1 VYIVS
6 AFWEFWLTKFSLFK
20 QHWNSIVSS
29 FSKPLNFNSG
39 MKQNNGQSG
48 QYLNTETIGMKPK
61 NNLTGPYF
69 KKELILAD
77 FRLANLSRDCSV
89 IGRREVLTGKAKFG
103 IFGDGKEIIQ
113 MALAKQFKNGDWRSG
128 YYRDQT
134 WMMAMGL
141 YDSLEFFHQLYGNID
156 DQFNSG
162 SGGRVFNNHFSV
174 PNINRDGT
182 WRDLTKQKNSSADI
196 SPTAG
201 QMPRLLG
208 LAYASKLF
216 RQNKDLKQFTTL
228 SLNGN
233 EVAFGSIGDA
243 STSEGYFWETINAAG
258 VLQVPMAVSIYD
270 DGYGISVPK
279 KYQTTKGSI
288 SEILKGFETEKDKP
302 GIRIF
307 KGKGWDYPGLIKLYE
322 EGIAICREQ
331 HTPVV
336 FHIEEVTQPQGHS
349 TSGSHERYKSEER
362 LKWEIEFDPI
372 RKMREWIHSLDIA
385 TDEELDKIVVEAEE
399 EAKESR
405 RKGWESFQT
414 PIKTER
420 DALVKII
427 NDRSCKCT
435 DKVKENSVDSYTEE
449 LKQVASPIRKDNFV
463 TARKILRNIC
473 GTCLKADNLNEE
485 LNGWLKRNYADALKG
500 YDSFLY
506 NETPT
511 SVLNVKP
518 VAPVYSADSP
528 EVPGR
533 QVLRD
538 NYDKLFSKYPLLVTF
553 GEDTGVIGGVNQ
565 SLEGLQKKF
574 GELRITDTGIREAT
588 ILGQGLGLAL
598 RGMRPIAEIQ
608 YLDYLMYALQIL
620 SDDLATTHYRSAGK
634 MVAPLIISTRGHRL
648 EGIWHSGSPMSM
660 LINSVRGVYVCS
672 PRDMTRAAGFY
683 NTLLEGNDPA
693 VVIEPL
699 NGYRL
704 KEKLPDNLGE
714 FKIQLGIPEILNP
727 GTDLTIVTYG
737 STVKIAIEAV
747 KQLALHDISVEL
759 IDVQTLIPF
768 DKNKMI
774 VESLKKT
781 NRVLFLDEDVPGGTT
796 AYMMQEV
803 LEKQNGWQ
811 FLDSPPKTL
820 AAKEHRPAYTTDGDY
835 FSKPNAEDVFDV
847 VYGMMKEAVPDKY

>member
-1 VYIVS
+1 
-6 AFWEFWLTKFSLFK
+6 
-20 QHWNSIVSS
+20 
-29 FSKPLNFNSG
+29 
-39 MKQNNGQSG
+39 MKQNQNQPV
-48 QYLNTETIGMKPK
+48 QNLN
-61 NNLTGPYF
+61 
-69 KKELILAD
+69 KESILAD
-77 FRLANLSRDCSV
+77 FRLANLSRNLSI

-113 MALAKQFKNGDWRSG
+113 IAMAKQFKNGDWRSG

-141 YDSLEFFHQLYGNID
+141 YDSLEFFHQLYGNTD
-156 DQFNSG
+156 NQFDTG

-174 PNINRDGT
+174 PNINHDGS

-216 RQNKDLKQFTTL
+216 RLNKELHQFTTL
-228 SLNGN
+228 SLKGN

-258 VLQVPMAVSIYD
+258 VLQVPMAVSVYD

-302 GIRIF
+302 GIRLF

-322 EGIAICREQ
+322 EGISVCREQ
-331 HTPVV
+331 HTPCV

-362 LKWEIEFDPI
+362 LKWEDEFDPI
-372 RKMREWIHSLDIA
+372 KKMREWILSSDIA
-385 TDEELDKIVVEAEE
+385 TADELDKLANEAEE
-399 EAKESR
+399 EARESR
-405 RKGWESFQT
+405 RIGWESFQD
-414 PIKTER
+414 PIKIER

-427 NDRSCKCT
+427 NDRSCRCT
-435 DKVKENSVDSYTEE
+435 EKAKEDSVDSYTED
-449 LKQVASPIRKDNFV
+449 LKKVAAPIRKDNFV

-473 GTCLKADNLNEE
+473 GSCLKSDNLNQE
-485 LNGWLKRNYADALKG
+485 LQGWLKRNYEDARRS

-511 SVLNVKP
+511 SVLNVTP
-518 VAPVYSADSP
+518 VPPVYSPESP

-533 QVLRD
+533 QILRD
-538 NYDKLFSKYPLLVTF
+538 NYEKLFSKYPLLVTF
-553 GEDTGVIGGVNQ
+553 GEDTGAIGGVNQ
-565 SLEGLQKKF
+565 TLEGLQKIF

-608 YLDYLMYALQIL
+608 YLDYLMYALQVL
-620 SDDLATTHYRSAGK
+620 SDDLATTHYRTAGR
-634 MVAPLIISTRGHRL
+634 MIAPVIISTRGHRL
-648 EGIWHSGSPMSM
+648 EGIWHSGSPMAM
-660 LINSVRGVYVCS
+660 LINSVRGIYVCT

-683 NTLLEGNDPA
+683 NTLLEGKDPA
-693 VVIEPL
+693 IVIEPL

-704 KEKLPDNLGE
+704 KEKLPVNLGE
-714 FKIQLGIPEILNP
+714 YRLQLGIPEILNS
-727 GTDLTIVTYG
+727 GTDLTIITYG
-737 STVKIAIEAV
+737 STVKIAVEAV
-747 KQLALHDISVEL
+747 KQLAAHGISVEL
-759 IDVQTLIPF
+759 IDVQTLVPF
-768 DKNKMI
+768 DRNKMI
-774 VESLKKT
+774 LESLKKT
-781 NRVLFLDEDVPGGTT
+781 NRILFLDEDLPGGTT

-803 LEKQNGWQ
+803 LEKQGGWHY
-811 FLDSPPKTL
+811 LDSPPKTL
-820 AAKEHRPAYTTDGDY
+820 TAKEHRPAYTTDGDY
-835 FSKPNAEDVFDV
+835 FSKPSAEDVFDII
-847 VYGMMKEAVPDKY
+847 YGMMKEAVPQRF

>member
-1 VYIVS
+1 
-6 AFWEFWLTKFSLFK
+6 
-20 QHWNSIVSS
+20 
-29 FSKPLNFNSG
+29 
-39 MKQNNGQSG
+39 MKQNNNQTGHD
-48 QYLNTETIGMKPK
+48 LNTEIIEMKQIK
-61 NNLTGPYF
+61 NQSEQYF
-69 KKELILAD
+69 NKESILAD
-77 FRLANLSRDCSV
+77 FRMANLSRNLSI

-113 MALAKQFKNGDWRSG
+113 LALAKQFKNGDWRSG

-134 WMMAMGL
+134 WMMAMGV
-141 YDSLEFFHQLYGNID
+141 YDSLEFFHQLYGNTD
-156 DQFNSG
+156 NQFNSG
-162 SGGRVFNNHFSV
+162 SRGRVFNNHFSI
-174 PNINRDGT
+174 PNINPDGS

-216 RQNKDLKQFTTL
+216 RQNKELQQFTTL
-228 SLNGN
+228 SLKGN

-258 VLQVPMAVSIYD
+258 VLQVPMAVSVYD

-307 KGKGWDYPGLIKLYE
+307 KGKGWDYAGLIKLYQ

-362 LKWEIEFDPI
+362 LKWEEEFDPI
-372 RKMREWIHSLDIA
+372 KKMREWIINSEIA
-385 TDEELDKIVVEAEE
+385 TSEELDKLALEAEE

-405 RKGWESFQT
+405 RKGWESFQS
-414 PIKTER
+414 PIKIER

-427 NDRSCKCT
+427 NDRTCRCT
-435 DKVKENSVDSYTEE
+435 EKAKEESVDSYTDE
-449 LKQVASPIRKDNFV
+449 LKRVPAPIRKDNFV

-473 GTCLKADNLNEE
+473 GTCLKSDNLKEE
-485 LNGWLKRNYADALKG
+485 LQGWLKRNYEDARKS

-506 NETPT
+506 NETPS

-518 VAPVYSADSP
+518 IAPVYSADSP

-533 QVLRD
+533 QILRD
-538 NYDKLFSKYPLLVTF
+538 NYEKLFTKYPLLVTF
-553 GEDTGVIGGVNQ
+553 GEDTGNIGGVNQ

-608 YLDYLMYALQIL
+608 YLDYLMYCLQVL
-620 SDDLATTHYRSAGK
+620 SDDLATTHYRTAGR
-634 MVAPLIISTRGHRL
+634 MIAPLIISTRGHRL

-660 LINSVRGVYVCS
+660 LINSVRGIYVCS

-693 VVIEPL
+693 IVIEPL

-704 KEKLPDNLGE
+704 KEKLPDNIGE
-714 FKIQLGIPEILNP
+714 FRLELGIPEILKE

-737 STVKIAIEAV
+737 STVKIALEAV
-747 KQLALHDISVEL
+747 KHLAAHDISVEL
-759 IDVQTLIPF
+759 IDVQTLMPF
-768 DKNKMI
+768 DRKKI
-774 VESLKKT
+774 IIESLKKT
-781 NRVLFLDEDVPGGTT
+781 NRILFLDEDVPGGTT
-796 AYMMQEV
+796 AYMLQEV
-803 LEKQNGWQ
+803 IEKQGGWQ
-811 FLDSPPKTL
+811 YLDSPPKTL
-820 AAKEHRPAYTTDGDY
+820 TAKEHRPAYTTDGDY
-835 FSKPNAEDVFDV
+835 FSKPSAEDVFDV
-847 VYGMMKEAVPDKY
+847 VYQMMKEAEPEKF

>member
-1 VYIVS
+1 
-6 AFWEFWLTKFSLFK
+6 
-20 QHWNSIVSS
+20 
-29 FSKPLNFNSG
+29 
-39 MKQNNGQSG
+39 MKQNINQSG
-48 QYLNTETIGMKPK
+48 QQLN
-61 NNLTGPYF
+61 
-69 KKELILAD
+69 KESILAD
-77 FRLANLSRDCSV
+77 FRLASLSRNLSI

-113 MALAKQFKNGDWRSG
+113 IALAKQFKNGDWRSG

-141 YDSLEFFHQLYGNID
+141 YDSLEFFHQLYGNTD
-156 DQFNSG
+156 DQFHTG

-174 PNINRDGT
+174 PNINPDGS

-216 RQNKDLKQFTTL
+216 RQNKDLQQFKTL
-228 SLNGN
+228 SVKGN

-258 VLQVPMAVSIYD
+258 VIQVPMAVSVYD

-307 KGKGWDYPGLIKLYE
+307 KGKGWDYAGLIKLYE

-362 LKWEIEFDPI
+362 LKWEEEFDPI
-372 RKMREWIHSLDIA
+372 KKMREWILSSQIA
-385 TDEELDKIVVEAEE
+385 TAGELDKLVVEAEE

-405 RKGWESFQT
+405 RKGWESFQY
-414 PIKTER
+414 PIRIER

-427 NDRSCKCT
+427 NDRSCRCT
-435 DKVKENSVDSYTEE
+435 EKAKEDSVDSYTED
-449 LKQVASPIRKDNFV
+449 LKKVPAPIRKDNFV

-473 GTCLKADNLNEE
+473 GSCLKSDNLNEE
-485 LNGWLKRNYADALKG
+485 LQGWLKRNYEDARRS

-518 VAPVYSADSP
+518 VPPVYSADSP

-533 QVLRD
+533 QILRD
-538 NYDKLFSKYPLLVTF
+538 NYDKLFSKYPLLLTF
-553 GEDTGVIGGVNQ
+553 GEDVGGIGGVNQ
-565 SLEGLQKKF
+565 TLEGLQKKF
-574 GELRITDTGIREAT
+574 GDLRITDTGIREAT

-608 YLDYLMYALQIL
+608 YLDYLMYALQVL
-620 SDDLATTHYRSAGK
+620 SDDLATTHYRTAGR
-634 MVAPLIISTRGHRL
+634 MIAPLIISTRGHRL

-660 LINSVRGVYVCS
+660 LINSVRGIYVCS

-683 NTLLEGNDPA
+683 NTLLEGKDPA
-693 VVIEPL
+693 IVIEPL

-704 KEKLPDNLGE
+704 KEKLPDNIGE
-714 FKIQLGIPEILNP
+714 FRLQLGIPEILTT
-727 GTDLTIVTYG
+727 GTDITVVTYG

-747 KQLALHDISVEL
+747 KQLALHDISIEL
-759 IDVQTLIPF
+759 IDVQTLVPF
-768 DKNKMI
+768 DRGKMI
-774 VESLKKT
+774 LESLKKT
-781 NRVLFLDEDVPGGTT
+781 NRILFLDEDLPGGTT

-803 LEKQNGWQ
+803 LEKQGGWQ
-811 FLDSPPKTL
+811 YLDSPPKTL
-820 AAKEHRPAYTTDGDY
+820 TAKEHRPAYTTDGDY
-835 FSKPNAEDVFDV
+835 FSKPSAEDVFDII
-847 VYGMMKEAVPDKY
+847 YGMMKEAVPEKY

>member
-1 VYIVS
+1 MS
-6 AFWEFWLTKFSLFK
+6 
-20 QHWNSIVSS
+20 
-29 FSKPLNFNSG
+29 
-39 MKQNNGQSG
+39 
-48 QYLNTETIGMKPK
+48 TETIAKPK
-61 NNLTGPYF
+61 NLSGPYF

-77 FRLANLSRDCSV
+77 FRLANLSRNLSV

-113 MALAKQFKNGDWRSG
+113 MALAKQFRNGDWRSG

-141 YDSLEFFHQLYGNID
+141 YDSLEFFHQLYGNTD
-156 DQFNSG
+156 NQFNTG

-174 PNINRDGT
+174 PNINPDGT

-216 RQNKDLKQFTTL
+216 RQNKELEQFTTL
-228 SLNGN
+228 SINGN
-233 EVAFGSIGDA
+233 EVAFGAIGDA

-307 KGKGWDYPGLIKLYE
+307 KGKGWDYAGLIKLYE

-362 LKWEIEFDPI
+362 LRWEVEFDPI
-372 RKMREWIHSLDIA
+372 RKMREWILESDIA
-385 TDEELDKIVVEAEE
+385 SPEELDKLVTEADE

-405 RKGWESFQT
+405 RAGWESFQN
-414 PIKTER
+414 PIRIER

-427 NDRSCKCT
+427 SDRSCKCS
-435 DKVKENSVDSYTEE
+435 DKAKEDTIENYTEE
-449 LKQVASPIRKDNFV
+449 LKRVPAPIRKDNFV
-463 TARKILRNIC
+463 AARKILRNIC
-473 GTCLKADNLNEE
+473 GTCEKADSLNVE
-485 LNGWLKRNYADALKG
+485 LHGWLKRNYADARHS

-506 NETPT
+506 NEMPT
-511 SVLNVKP
+511 SVLNIKP
-518 VAPVYSADSP
+518 VAPVYSENSP

-533 QVLRD
+533 QILRD
-538 NYDKLFSKYPLLVTF
+538 NYDKLFAKYPLLLTF
-553 GEDTGVIGGVNQ
+553 GEDTGGIGGVNQ
-565 SLEGLQKKF
+565 SLEGLQKKY

-588 ILGQGLGLAL
+588 ILGQGLGLSL

-608 YLDYLMYALQIL
+608 YLDYLMYALQVL
-620 SDDLATTHYRSAGK
+620 SDDLATTHYRTAGR
-634 MVAPLIISTRGHRL
+634 MIAPLIISTRGHRL

-683 NTLLEGNDPA
+683 NILLEGNDPA
-693 VVIEPL
+693 IVIEPL

-704 KEKLPDNLGE
+704 KERLPDNLGE
-714 FKIQLGIPEILNP
+714 YKIQLGIPEILNE
-727 GTDLTIVTYG
+727 GTDLTIITYG
-737 STVKIAIEAV
+737 STVKIAVEAV
-747 KQLALHDISVEL
+747 KHLAAHDISVEL
-759 IDVQTLIPF
+759 IDVQTLVPF
-768 DKNKMI
+768 DRNKMI

-803 LEKQNGWQ
+803 LEKQGGWQ
-811 FLDSPPKTL
+811 YLDSPPRTL
-820 AAKEHRPAYTTDGDY
+820 TAKEHRPAYTTDGDY
-835 FSKPNAEDVFDV
+835 FSKPSAEDVFDI
-847 VYGMMKEAVPDKY
+847 VYDIMKEAIPEKY

>member
-1 VYIVS
+1 
-6 AFWEFWLTKFSLFK
+6 
-20 QHWNSIVSS
+20 
-29 FSKPLNFNSG
+29 
-39 MKQNNGQSG
+39 MKQNINQSG
-48 QYLNTETIGMKPK
+48 QQLN
-61 NNLTGPYF
+61 
-69 KKELILAD
+69 KESILAD
-77 FRLANLSRDCSV
+77 FRLASLSRNLSI

-113 MALAKQFKNGDWRSG
+113 IALAKQFKNGDWRSG

-141 YDSLEFFHQLYGNID
+141 YDSLEFFHQLYGNTD
-156 DQFNSG
+156 DQFHTG

-174 PNINRDGT
+174 PNINPDGS

-216 RQNKDLKQFTTL
+216 RQNKDLQQFKTL
-228 SLNGN
+228 SVKGN

-258 VLQVPMAVSIYD
+258 VIQVPMAVSVYD

-307 KGKGWDYPGLIKLYE
+307 KGKGWDYAGLIKLYE

-362 LKWEIEFDPI
+362 LKWEEEFDPI
-372 RKMREWIHSLDIA
+372 KKMREWILSSQIA
-385 TDEELDKIVVEAEE
+385 TAGELDKLVVEAEE

-405 RKGWESFQT
+405 RKGWESFQY
-414 PIKTER
+414 PIRIER

-427 NDRSCKCT
+427 NDRSCRCT
-435 DKVKENSVDSYTEE
+435 EKAKEDSVDSYTED
-449 LKQVASPIRKDNFV
+449 LKKVPAPIRKDNFV

-473 GTCLKADNLNEE
+473 GSCLKSDNLNEE
-485 LNGWLKRNYADALKG
+485 LQGWLKRNYEDARRS

-518 VAPVYSADSP
+518 VPPVYSADST

-533 QVLRD
+533 QILRD
-538 NYDKLFSKYPLLVTF
+538 NYDKLFSKYPLLLTF
-553 GEDTGVIGGVNQ
+553 GEDVGGIGGVNQ
-565 SLEGLQKKF
+565 TLEGLQKKF
-574 GELRITDTGIREAT
+574 GDLRITDTGIREAT

-608 YLDYLMYALQIL
+608 YLDYLMYALQVL
-620 SDDLATTHYRSAGK
+620 SDDLATTHYRTAGR
-634 MVAPLIISTRGHRL
+634 MIAPLIISTRGHRL

-660 LINSVRGVYVCS
+660 LINSVRGIYVCS

-683 NTLLEGNDPA
+683 NTLLEGKDPA
-693 VVIEPL
+693 IVIEPL

-704 KEKLPDNLGE
+704 KEKLPDNIGE
-714 FKIQLGIPEILNP
+714 FRLQLGIPEILTT
-727 GTDLTIVTYG
+727 GTDITVVTYG

-747 KQLALHDISVEL
+747 KQLALHDISIEL
-759 IDVQTLIPF
+759 IDVQTLVPF
-768 DKNKMI
+768 DRGKMI
-774 VESLKKT
+774 LESLKKT
-781 NRVLFLDEDVPGGTT
+781 NRILFLDEDLPGGTT

-803 LEKQNGWQ
+803 LEKQGGWQ
-811 FLDSPPKTL
+811 YLDSPPKTL
-820 AAKEHRPAYTTDGDY
+820 TAKEHRPAYTTDGDY
-835 FSKPNAEDVFDV
+835 FSKPSAEDVFDII
-847 VYGMMKEAVPDKY
+847 YGMMKEAVPEKY

>member
-1 VYIVS
+1 MFLV
-6 AFWEFWLTKFSLFK
+6 AE
-20 QHWNSIVSS
+20 Q
-29 FSKPLNFNSG
+29 PLNYVSG
-39 MKQNNGQSG
+39 MKQNQNQSG
-48 QYLNTETIGMKPK
+48 LHSNGETIEMKQVK
-61 NNLTGPYF
+61 NQSGHKF
-69 KKELILAD
+69 DKESILAD
-77 FRLANLSRDCSV
+77 FRMANLSRSLS
-89 IGRREVLTGKAKFG
+89 ITGRREVLTGKAKFG
-103 IFGDGKEIIQ
+103 IFGDGKEIVQ
-113 MALAKQFKNGDWRSG
+113 LALAKQFRNGDWRSG

-141 YDSLEFFHQLYGNID
+141 YDSLEFFHQLYGNTD
-156 DQFNSG
+156 NQFNTG

-174 PNINRDGT
+174 PNINPDGS

-216 RQNKDLKQFTTL
+216 RQNKDIQQFTTL
-228 SLNGN
+228 SLKGN
-233 EVAFGSIGDA
+233 EVAFGAIGDA

-258 VLQVPMAVSIYD
+258 VLQVPMAVSVYD

-288 SEILKGFETEKDKP
+288 SDILRGFETEKDKP

-307 KGKGWDYPGLIKLYE
+307 KGKGWDYPGLVKLYE

-362 LKWEIEFDPI
+362 LRWEEEFDPI
-372 RKMREWIHSLDIA
+372 KKMREWILSSEIA
-385 TDEELDKIVVEAEE
+385 TGEELDKLVAEADE
-399 EAKESR
+399 EAKEAR
-405 RKGWESFQT
+405 RKGWESFQN
-414 PIKTER
+414 PIKIER

-427 NDRSCKCT
+427 NDRSCRCT
-435 DKVKENSVDSYTEE
+435 DKAKEDSVEFYTDE
-449 LKQVASPIRKDNFV
+449 LKKVPAPIRKDNFV

-473 GTCLKADNLNEE
+473 GSCIKSDNLNEE
-485 LNGWLKRNYADALKG
+485 LQGWLKRNYKDALQS
-500 YDSFLY
+500 YDSYLY

-511 SVLNVKP
+511 SALNVKP
-518 VAPVYSADSP
+518 VPPVYSAESP

-533 QVLRD
+533 QILRD

-553 GEDTGVIGGVNQ
+553 GEDTGGIGGVNQ

-620 SDDLATTHYRSAGK
+620 SDDLATTHYRTAGR
-634 MVAPLIISTRGHRL
+634 MIAPLIISTRGHRL
-648 EGIWHSGSPMSM
+648 EGIWHSGSPMAM
-660 LINSVRGVYVCS
+660 LINSVRGIYVCS

-683 NTLLEGNDPA
+683 NTLLEGNSPA
-693 VVIEPL
+693 IVIEPL

-704 KEKLPDNLGE
+704 KEKLPDNIGE
-714 FKIQLGIPEILNP
+714 FRLELGIPEIMNH

-737 STVKIAIEAV
+737 STVKIAVEAV
-747 KQLALHDISVEL
+747 KQLVLHDISVEL

-768 DKNKMI
+768 DRKGVI
-774 VESLKKT
+774 IDSLRKT
-781 NRVLFLDEDVPGGTT
+781 NRVLFLDEDLPGGTT

-803 LEKQNGWQ
+803 LEKQGGWQ
-811 FLDSPPKTL
+811 YLDSPPKTL
-820 AAKEHRPAYTTDGDY
+820 TAKEHRPAYTTDGDY
-835 FSKPNAEDVFDV
+835 FSKPSAEDVFDV
-847 VYGMMKEAVPDKY
+847 VYSMMKEAKPEKY